1 MQVLTR
7 TPTAHMLQ
15 LLAAIMTALVT
26 ANSNPA
32 GSATAAV
39 VPQLWSAV
47 LGLLQHGA
55 PAAKLSVV
63 STHAAASLQR
73 YYNVIT
79 ESLHPNYPCCTVCQ
93 PVVGCQAGCLVVACQ
108 TVRFVAWF
116 TIWSICVTV

>member
-15 LLAAIMTALVT
+15 LLAAIVTALVT

-63 STHAAASLQR
+63 RTCAAASLQR
-73 YYNVIT
+73 HYSIITASLQRHYSVIT
-79 ESLHPNYPCCTVCQ
+79 VSLPLLHRLSTCC
-93 PVVGCQAGCLVVACQ
+93 
-108 TVRFVAWF
+108 
-116 TIWSICVTV
+116 